1 MSDKLQVAFAVL
13 AGYFLGRRR
22 KFRTAA
28 ALAAAGL
35 AGRASSGEGGSLAQ
49 GVKALGSTTEVQQL
63 TDRLRGE
70 LVEIGKQA
78 VVTAATRQI
87 DSLSERLQERA
98 AGRHGT
104 RAEQEEPGGEEDYEE
119 EDYEEEGT
127 EEQGAEEGAEEEGTE
142 EEGAEEGAEEEG
154 AEKAAE
160 RPARPKRRPAR
171 TEERPERGK
180 AQRRTRTARQAAQ
193 SRG

>member
-22 KFRTAA
+22 KLRTAA

-35 AGRASSGEGGSLAQ
+35 AGRASCGEGGPLAQ

-98 AGRHGT
+98 SGRRGAQ
-104 RAEQEEPGGEEDYEE
+104 AEQEEPGGEEDYEE
-119 EDYEEEGT
+119 E
-127 EEQGAEEGAEEEGTE
+127 GAEEGAEEGTEEEGTE
-142 EEGAEEGAEEEG
+142 EESAEEEGAEEEG

-160 RPARPKRRPAR
+160 RPARPRRRPVR

-180 AQRRTRTARQAAQ
+180 TQRRTRTARQAAQ